1 MIKYYTRACN
11 FYYGTQA
18 NFLIKKKKALP
29 LCGNKEIAFDRI
41 EIITRKKKKISSK
54 IINFRKIKSLSNIKK
69 KKLKKI

>member
-11 FYYGTQA
+11 FYYSTQSKFFNKKRRHFPFVA
-18 NFLIKKKKALP
+18 IK
-29 LCGNKEIAFDRI
+29 IAFDRI